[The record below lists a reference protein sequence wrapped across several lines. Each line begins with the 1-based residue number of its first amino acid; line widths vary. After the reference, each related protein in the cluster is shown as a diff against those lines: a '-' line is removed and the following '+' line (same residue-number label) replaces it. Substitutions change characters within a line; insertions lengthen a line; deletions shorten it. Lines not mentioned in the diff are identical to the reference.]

1 MKLQHYLG
9 GLEGLDPIAFET
21 QVFVEAW
28 EERIF
33 GIHTA
38 MMALSPQLDLEATP
52 STFNTVWTWAD
63 LRKGA
68 ESMNP
73 FDYFKFRYYEK
84 WLGGISGYFVA
95 KGYITQAELDAR
107 TEAFLGSPAAMPT
120 GGDSAVDARV
130 RKYLMVGDDPKRE
143 RSAPPRFAAGDAVR
157 VANPK
162 SVDHTRLPGH
172 LRNKSGIIDSVYPD
186 AYTYLCDI
194 GPDGIGEAMPVYCV
208 KFDPED
214 SVARQY
220 REEFHL
226 LCRPVRGLPRACRRI
241 LRSTHATFRV
251 FQGP

>member
-9 GLEGLDPIAFET
+9 GLEGLDPIELET
-21 QVFVEAW
+21 RVFVEAW

-38 MMALSPQLDLEATP
+38 MMALSPQLDLETTP
-52 STFNTVWTWAD
+52 STFSTTWTWAD

-84 WLGGISGYFVA
+84 WLGGISAYFVA
-95 KGYITQAELDAR
+95 NGYITQAELDAR
-107 TEAFLGSPAAMPT
+107 TKNFLTSSPVMPQ
-120 GGDSAVDARV
+120 GGDAAVDERV
-130 RKYLMVGDDPKRE
+130 RKYLMIGDDPKRE
-143 RSAPPRFAAGDAVR
+143 RTAPPRFAVGDAVL

-172 LRNKSGIIDSVYPD
+172 LRSKTGIVDSIYPD
-186 AYTYLCDI
+186 AYTYLCDT

-208 KFDPED
+208 KFDPEALWPGNTETNFTFYAD
-214 SVARQY
+214 LFEAYLEPVA
-220 REEFHL
+220 
-226 LCRPVRGLPRACRRI
+226 A
-241 LRSTHATFRV
+241 S
-251 FQGP
+251 

>member
-9 GLEGLDPIAFET
+9 GLEGLDPISLET
-21 QVFVEAW
+21 RVFVEAW

-52 STFNTVWTWAD
+52 STFKTVWTWAD

-95 KGYITQAELDAR
+95 NGYITQAELDAR
-107 TEAFLGSPAAMPT
+107 TRDFLTSSPSMPK
-120 GGDSAVDARV
+120 GGDAAVDVRV
-130 RKYLMVGDDPKRE
+130 REYLLIGDDPKRE
-143 RSAPPRFAAGDAVR
+143 RSDPPRFAAGDAVR
-157 VANPK
+157 VASPK

-172 LRNKSGIIDSVYPD
+172 LRGQSGVIDSVYPD
-186 AYTYLCDI
+186 SYTYLCDT
-194 GPDGIGEAMPVYCV
+194 GPDGIGAAMPVYCV
-208 KFDPED
+208 KFDPQTLWPGNTEANFTFYAD
-214 SVARQY
+214 LFEAY
-220 REEFHL
+220 LE
-226 LCRPVRGLPRACRRI
+226 P
-241 LRSTHATFRV
+241 ATAA
-251 FQGP
+251 